1 MAGYTA
7 LQGFEGSGVRNI
19 RRWLSLMMLGL
30 WAVLPARAGQVTLDG
45 LSLASSGGKT
55 ALTLDLS
62 DASQYQLFT
71 LSDPDRVVIDLLATR
86 LTQRA
91 LPLPPGAGAVRQV
104 RAANRPDGSLRIVL
118 DLAARVEIS
127 GVMRRAEAT
136 SGSHLVVDLL
146 GSPPPAV
153 AAGSSSPSPAVAA
166 APPPVPAP
174 AAPVA
179 AAGSPA
185 PVAPAPPPPAPPPAV
200 ASTPPAPAAAAPKA
214 AAPAPARTPRGRDI
228 VVAIDAGHGGKDGG
242 AHGPGGVLEKN
253 VTLRLAQQLAK
264 VVDAEPG
271 MRAVLI
277 RNRDE
282 FIPLRTRMER
292 ARAASAD
299 LFISVHA
306 DAVTNRKVQGSS
318 IYVLNEKGATDE
330 AARRLAAREN
340 AADLIG
346 GVSLGTKDPMLA
358 SVLMDLSQNAALSSS
373 IEVADDILRQM
384 ARVGTVRKPQVM
396 QAPFMV
402 LKSPDVPSV
411 LIESAY
417 ISNPEEERKLN
428 SESYRGK
435 LAVAI
440 HAGVREYFYRNPPRG
455 TLVAELARQQP
466 AGAGEY
472 VIRRGDTLSGIAARH
487 NVSIRRIRDANG
499 LRSDQLAPGQVL
511 RIPAAQ
517 ET

>member
-1 MAGYTA
+1 M
-7 LQGFEGSGVRNI
+7 VRGI
-19 RRWLSLMMLGL
+19 RRWLSLMVLGL
-30 WAVLPARAGQVTLDG
+30 WALPTAWAGPVTLDG
-45 LSLASSGGKT
+45 LDLASTAGKT
-55 ALTLDLS
+55 VLRLDLS
-62 DASQYQLFT
+62 DASQYRLFT
-71 LSDPDRVVIDLLATR
+71 LASPDRVVIDLLDTR
-86 LTQRA
+86 LTRRA
-91 LPLPPGAGAVRQV
+91 LPLPVGTGAVRQV
-104 RAANRPDGSLRIVL
+104 RAANREDGSLRIVL
-118 DLAARVEIS
+118 DLSARVAIS
-127 GVMRRAEAT
+127 GVMRRAEAAA
-136 SGSHLVVDLL
+136 GSHLVVDLI
-146 GSPPPAV
+146 A
-153 AAGSSSPSPAVAA
+153 PSPAVAA
-166 APPPVPAP
+166 ATGTDRGQPAGAPGPAP
-174 AAPVA
+174 APT
-179 AAGSPA
+179 
-185 PVAPAPPPPAPPPAV
+185 PAPPV
-200 ASTPPAPAAAAPKA
+200 ATAAPPAPAPAVAAPAEAPATASVPSATKA
-214 AAPAPARTPRGRDI
+214 PATPPATTRQAAPAPATAKRMPRGRDI
-228 VVAIDAGHGGKDGG
+228 VVAIDAGHGGKDSG

-253 VTLRLAQQLAK
+253 VTLRLAQQLAR

-282 FIPLRTRMER
+282 FIPLRMRMER

-306 DAVTNRKVQGSS
+306 DAVSNRKVQGSS

-346 GVSLGTKDPMLA
+346 GVSLGTKDPVLA

-373 IEVADDILRQM
+373 IEVADEILRQM
-384 ARVGTVRKPQVM
+384 ARVGKVRKPQVM

-417 ISNPEEERKLN
+417 ISNPEEERQLN
-428 SESYRGK
+428 SEAYRAR
-435 LAVAI
+435 LATAI

-472 VIRRGDTLSGIAARH
+472 VIRRGDTLSDIAARH
-487 NVSIRRIRDANG
+487 NVSVRRIRDANG

>member
-1 MAGYTA
+1 M
-7 LQGFEGSGVRNI
+7 
-19 RRWLSLMMLGL
+19 
-30 WAVLPARAGQVTLDG
+30 
-45 LSLASSGGKT
+45 
-55 ALTLDLS
+55 
-62 DASQYQLFT
+62 
-71 LSDPDRVVIDLLATR
+71 
-86 LTQRA
+86 
-91 LPLPPGAGAVRQV
+91 
-104 RAANRPDGSLRIVL
+104 
-118 DLAARVEIS
+118 
-127 GVMRRAEAT
+127 
-136 SGSHLVVDLL
+136 
-146 GSPPPAV
+146 
-153 AAGSSSPSPAVAA
+153 
-166 APPPVPAP
+166 
-174 AAPVA
+174 
-179 AAGSPA
+179 
-185 PVAPAPPPPAPPPAV
+185 
-200 ASTPPAPAAAAPKA
+200 
-214 AAPAPARTPRGRDI
+214 PRGRDI
-228 VVAIDAGHGGKDGG
+228 VVAIDAGHGGKDSG

-253 VTLRLAQQLAK
+253 VTLRLAQQLAR

-282 FIPLRTRMER
+282 FIPLRMRMER

-306 DAVTNRKVQGSS
+306 DAVSNRKVQGSS

-346 GVSLGTKDPMLA
+346 GVSLGTKDPVLA

-373 IEVADDILRQM
+373 IEVADEILRQM
-384 ARVGTVRKPQVM
+384 ARVGKVRKPQVM

-417 ISNPEEERKLN
+417 ISNPEEERQLN
-428 SESYRGK
+428 SEAYRAR
-435 LAVAI
+435 LATAI

-472 VIRRGDTLSGIAARH
+472 VIRRGDTLSDIAARH
-487 NVSIRRIRDANG
+487 NVSVRRIRDANG